1 MKTTISNFEKNSKNI
16 YIICRILIGL
26 FFFIAGFNK
35 LFHPI
40 FQGYMFNT
48 ISNIGFPFPQFTANF
63 TAFCE
68 CIFGLFLMI
77 GLWTRLSSV
86 FLIIIILVALFTH
99 DLATIPKEL
108 IPVKPETGVYEMDP
122 FTWLSYFLYL
132 PQTLYLLFLTLFLSH
147 GCVGLGIDSFRKN
160 KYLVNR

>member
-1 MKTTISNFEKNSKNI
+1 MKSILFNFEKNTNNI
-16 YIICRILIGL
+16 YILCRILIGL

-48 ISNIGFPFPQFTANF
+48 ISTIGFPFPQFTANF
-63 TAFCE
+63 TALFE
-68 CIFGLFLMI
+68 CLFGLFLML
-77 GLWTRLSSV
+77 GLWIRISSV

-99 DLATIPKEL
+99 DLSSIPKEL
-108 IPVKPETGVYEMDP
+108 IPINPATGVYEMDP

-132 PQTLYLLFLTLFLSH
+132 PQTLYLLFLILFLFQ
-147 GCVGLGIDSFRKN
+147 GCTGLGIDTYRKKN
-160 KYLVNR
+160 I

>member
-1 MKTTISNFEKNSKNI
+1 MNTTISKFEKNSKNI

-48 ISNIGFPFPQFTANF
+48 ISNIGFPFPGFTANF

-77 GLWTRLSSV
+77 GLWTRISSV

-99 DLATIPKEL
+99 DLASIPKEL
-108 IPVKPETGVYEMDP
+108 IPIKPETGVYEMDP

-132 PQTLYLLFLTLFLSH
+132 PQTLYLLFLMMFLSQ
-147 GCVGLGIDSFRKN
+147 GCVGFGIGTSK
-160 KYLVNR
+160 KISA

>member
-1 MKTTISNFEKNSKNI
+1 MKTTVPNFEKKADTI
-16 YIICRILIGL
+16 YIVCRILIGL

-48 ISNIGFPFPQFTANF
+48 ISSIGFPFPGFTANF

-68 CIFGLFLMI
+68 CIFGLFLLL
-77 GLWTRLSSV
+77 GLWTRVTSAVLMT
-86 FLIIIILVALFTH
+86 IILVALFTH
-99 DLATIPKEL
+99 DLNTIPKEL
-108 IPVKPETGVYEMDP
+108 IPVKAETGVYEMDP

-132 PQTLYLLFLTLFLSH
+132 PQTLYLLFLTLFLFQ
-147 GCVGLGIDSFRKN
+147 GCVGFGIDKKINSN
-160 KYLVNR
+160 D

>member
-1 MKTTISNFEKNSKNI
+1 MKTILSNLEKNTVNI
-16 YIICRILIGL
+16 YALCRIVIGL

-40 FQGYMFNT
+40 FQGYMLNT
-48 ISNIGFPFPQFTANF
+48 ISSIGFPFPQFTANF

-68 CIFGLFLMI
+68 CVFGLFLML
-77 GLWTRLSSV
+77 GLWTRISSV

-99 DLATIPKEL
+99 DLSSIPKEL
-108 IPVKPETGVYEMDP
+108 VPVKPETGIYEVDP

-132 PQTLYLLFLTLFLSH
+132 PQTLYLLFLLQFLFQ
-147 GCVGLGIDSFRKN
+147 GCTGFGLDVYRKSRN
-160 KYLVNR
+160 K